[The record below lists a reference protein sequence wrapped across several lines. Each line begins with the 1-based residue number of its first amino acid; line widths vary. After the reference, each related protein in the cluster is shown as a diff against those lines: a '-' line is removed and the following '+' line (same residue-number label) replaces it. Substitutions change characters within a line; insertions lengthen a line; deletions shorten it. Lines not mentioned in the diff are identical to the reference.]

1 MITTFKREEL
11 KKHLPHLI
19 AIIQKHHVMEPN
31 IMQELYI
38 NNTPVK
44 GLCHERGYF
53 VIMDKWFIQYSME
66 HIITD
71 VNAMLIGRRLISV
84 TVYDTFQEYETDRV
98 KTMSKSKDQ
107 TGLNFN

>member
-1 MITTFKREEL
+1 MNQINREEL
-11 KKHLPHLI
+11 KRDFPDLI
-19 AIIQKHHVMEPN
+19 AGIQKKHVMEDN
-31 IMQELYI
+31 IYQELFI
-38 NNTPVK
+38 NNTPVV

-53 VIMDKWFIQYSME
+53 VIIGDQFIQYHME

-71 VNAMLIGRRLISV
+71 VDLTLIGRRLTSIIL
-84 TVYDTFQEYETDRV
+84 YDDYQEYEADRI

>member
-1 MITTFKREEL
+1 MTTISREEL
-11 KKHLPHLI
+11 KRDFPDLI
-19 AIIQKHHVMEPN
+19 AGIQKKHVMEDN
-31 IMQELYI
+31 IYQELFVD
-38 NNTPVK
+38 NTPVV

-53 VIMDKWFIQYSME
+53 VIMGDFFIQYAME

-71 VNAMLIGRRLISV
+71 VDLCLIGRRLKEVII
-84 TVYDTFQEYETDRV
+84 YDDYQEYESDRV